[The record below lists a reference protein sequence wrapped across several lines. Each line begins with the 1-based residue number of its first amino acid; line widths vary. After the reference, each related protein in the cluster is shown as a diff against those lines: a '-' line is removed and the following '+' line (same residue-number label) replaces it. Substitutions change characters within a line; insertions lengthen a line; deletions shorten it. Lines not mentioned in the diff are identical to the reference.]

1 MHVMPLSPHQ
11 KRHLRGLAHA
21 LNPIVTVGGKGLTEA
36 VLAEL
41 EIALDHHEL
50 VKLKVGAED
59 REQRRA
65 MIAEIAARSGSEVVQ
80 TVGHTATVYRRNAD
94 QPRIPLPGR

>member
-1 MHVMPLSPHQ
+1 MPISAHQ

-21 LNPIVTVGGKGLTEA
+21 LNPVIIIGNKGLTDA

-50 VKLKVGAED
+50 VKLKIAAED

-65 MIAEIAARSGSEVVQ
+65 MIADIATRGRCEVVQ
-80 TVGHTATVYRRNAD
+80 TVGHTATLYRRNAE

>member
-1 MHVMPLSPHQ
+1 MPLSPHQ

-21 LNPIVTVGGKGLTEA
+21 LRPVVLVGGKGPTEA

-41 EIALDHHEL
+41 ELALDHHEL
-50 VKLKVGAED
+50 VKLRVAAED

-65 MIAEIAARSGSEVVQ
+65 TIAEIARRSGSEVVQ
-80 TVGHTATVYRRNAD
+80 MVGHTAALFRRNTE
-94 QPRIPLPGR
+94 QPRIILPGR

>member
-1 MHVMPLSPHQ
+1 MPLSPHQ

-21 LNPIVTVGGKGLTEA
+21 LRPIVMVGDKGLTEP

-50 VKLKVGAED
+50 VKLRIAAEG
-59 REQRRA
+59 REERRA
-65 MIAEIAARSGSEVVQ
+65 MIAEIAGRSGSEVVQ
-80 TVGHTATVYRRNAD
+80 TVGHTATVYRRNAEK
-94 QPRIPLPGR
+94 PRIPLPGR

>member
-1 MHVMPLSPHQ
+1 MPLTAHQ
-11 KRHLRGLAHA
+11 KRHLRGFAHA
-21 LNPIVTVGGKGLTEA
+21 LRPVIIIGGKGLTDA

-50 VKLKVGAED
+50 VKLKIAAED

-65 MIAEIAARSGSEVVQ
+65 MIAEVAKRSASEVVQ
-80 TVGHTATVYRRNAD
+80 SVGHTATVYRRNKE
-94 QPRIPLPGR
+94 QPRIPMPSR